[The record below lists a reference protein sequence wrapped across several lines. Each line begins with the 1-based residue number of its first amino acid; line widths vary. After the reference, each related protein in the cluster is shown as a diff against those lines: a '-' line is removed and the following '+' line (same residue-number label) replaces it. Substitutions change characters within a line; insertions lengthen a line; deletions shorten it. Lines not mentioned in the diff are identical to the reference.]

1 MQIAMENKIVEL
13 LAKLRAQAAARR
25 MPLDAYLE
33 QFVEPDEPG
42 TNGHISLA
50 EYDKALEE
58 LDALPPPGSSLS
70 ADFSRADIYAEY
82 DENGVLR

>member
-1 MQIAMENKIVEL
+1 MQVEMETKIVEL
-13 LAKLRAQAAARR
+13 LAKLRTQAAARR

-33 QFVEPDEPG
+33 QIVEPNV
-42 TNGHISLA
+42 TNGHVSMA

-70 ADFSRADIYAEY
+70 AGFSRADIYAEH